1 MARRRARFFGASE
14 LSDDGA
20 RNDESRRLPPYA
32 EDVGPWSQH
41 LGFRH
46 GFVIRHSCF
55 DIRVDVSTPLD
66 MTSNL
71 LEDRRTVWVVAA
83 VSFLLFLI
91 GNLPWQLDDY
101 DQAKQAYTSFEMIKE
116 GRWFYQQTPH
126 ERVATKPPLV
136 GWVSAGLFAITRS
149 WEVSWRLPSLLVA
162 IALAGLLFRTASSAY
177 GSIAGLVALS
187 AFGLNL
193 LSPRLATLV
202 RTDMPLALVIFLIGL
217 LIWQKI
223 ERQEEWKPR
232 DRVYLFLLLTFA
244 MLIKGPIVYAFLLPG
259 IAVFEW
265 WRRRLTPNG
274 CSHGA
279 ASPCP
284 GSHAERLDTMR
295 RLQGAWSGRWP
306 WIASLAVFL
315 LWVTGG
321 ILFQPGFFDEV
332 VMREFL
338 GRFGETIHRP
348 QPLYFYLP
356 HVVHK
361 FAPWSILLIAVAIF
375 DLASR
380 RWRIGT
386 AFREIS
392 PDTFWLLCWS
402 LGGLIVMSLIPSKRV
417 DRIFPVIPPLCL
429 LLAAQIGN
437 RGPCSHGSVSRVSTS
452 VDLDLA
458 GDRSVAA
465 ENWTRRIRHWTAATV
480 IFAIF
485 FTGSYTTWKI
495 ATGYR
500 DHRDALV
507 IFGRNVRREAEAR
520 HWRYE
525 VVSTKDEGLL
535 LYLEKTHYIKPD
547 GAVAEWNAGNL
558 DALVACT
565 EKASGLMGQLRGATV
580 SPLKPDERKKERGTD
595 YILVTR

>member
-1 MARRRARFFGASE
+1 
-14 LSDDGA
+14 
-20 RNDESRRLPPYA
+20 
-32 EDVGPWSQH
+32 
-41 LGFRH
+41 
-46 GFVIRHSCF
+46 
-55 DIRVDVSTPLD
+55 

-71 LEDRRTVWVVAA
+71 LEDQRTVWAVAA

-136 GWVSAGLFAITRS
+136 GWVSAGLFAMTRL
-149 WEVSWRLPSLLVA
+149 WELSWRLPSLLAAV
-162 IALAGLLFRTASSAY
+162 ALAVLLFRTASAAY

-193 LSPRLATLV
+193 LTPRLATLV
-202 RTDMPLALVIFLIGL
+202 RTDMALAFVIFLVGL

-232 DRVYLFLLLTFA
+232 DRVYLFGLLTIA

-259 IAVFEW
+259 IVLFQ
-265 WRRRLTPNG
+265 WRTGRGRSP
-274 CSHGA
+274 GA
-279 ASPCP
+279 ALS
-284 GSHAERLDTMR
+284 
-295 RLQGAWSGRWP
+295 AWSGWWP

-321 ILFQPGFFDEV
+321 ILFQSGFFDEV
-332 VMREFL
+332 VIREFL

-356 HVVHK
+356 HLIHK
-361 FAPWSILLIAVAIF
+361 FAPWSILLIAIAIF

-402 LGGLIVMSLIPSKRV
+402 VGSLIVMSLIPSKRV

-429 LLAAQIGN
+429 LLAAQV
-437 RGPCSHGSVSRVSTS
+437 SSAVSRLRRPAAPSRTGWRPY
-452 VDLDLA
+452 LA
-458 GDRSVAA
+458 IALL
-465 ENWTRRIRHWTAATV
+465 
-480 IFAIF
+480 FAIL
-485 FTGSYTTWKI
+485 FTGGYTIWKI
-495 ATGYR
+495 VTGYR
-500 DHRDALV
+500 DHRDALAV
-507 IFGRNVRREAEAR
+507 FGRDVRREAEAR

-525 VVSTKDEGLL
+525 AVSAKDEGLL
-535 LYLEKTHYIKPD
+535 LYLQKTHYIEPD
-547 GAVAEWNAGNL
+547 HAIAEWNGGNL
-558 DALVACT
+558 DALVAST
-565 EKASGLMGQLRGATV
+565 EKATRLMSELRGATV
-580 SPLKPDERKKERGTD
+580 PQLKSSDRNKEQGTG
-595 YILVTR
+595 YVLITR